1 MLLAVVCLCCFRGH
15 HSTQDT
21 IQGTLFDGCLCSVDR
36 ATQTKLWIQDC
47 DIQNQNLIL
56 SKDSMGNVFVDPIFV
71 NDTDK
76 TIKQKTITFTGNEGL
91 MYVNWNVFQLGSTA
105 MVKLD
110 EVIFLTYNPQLKVE
124 IRKLDNMV
132 SIHTLSVMALNSAS
146 QVNLI
151 SLPVIWLQIHADF
164 VDDTNYIGKFLYGT
178 VPTNKVT
185 KIAVWGETG
194 KSYRLTDF
202 FGFLFSALI
211 SVESLEGLRLNTLP
225 LLGVNMDLSV
235 MLKGATKLKYLLLE
249 QITYDQEIKSDF
261 MQKILGDSFI
271 DNCTDGL
278 SVLPMEM
285 MTVEFAN
292 ANEVQFQKGALGKNC
307 PQSKWYGDAE
317 TSAQMVWAWGQQGA
331 RQCLVSPQQGQNL
344 TNMNDDVCAA
354 CLMNAEGSADVK
366 PNCANYGNG
375 NRLDSLSASLRPR
388 NITAVI
394 ALTIS
399 VAFSFFF

>member
-1 MLLAVVCLCCFRGH
+1 
-15 HSTQDT
+15 
-21 IQGTLFDGCLCSVDR
+21 
-36 ATQTKLWIQDC
+36 
-47 DIQNQNLIL
+47 
-56 SKDSMGNVFVDPIFV
+56 MGNVFVDPIFV

-91 MYVNWNVFQLGSTA
+91 LYVNWNVFQLGSTA

-110 EVIFLTYNPQLKVE
+110 EVKFEDYNPQLAVKFRPVDYE
-124 IRKLDNMV
+124 VVSVNAISLMHSSSVRVVDFRKLN
-132 SIHTLSVMALNSAS
+132 T
-146 QVNLI
+146 VN
-151 SLPVIWLQIHADF
+151 WLQIHADF

-194 KSYRLTDF
+194 KSYQLTDF

-292 ANEVQFQKGALGKNC
+292 ADEVQFQKGALGKNC